1 VSAVKMTDSKKKN
14 TNTMK
19 ITTKTIASIINGEL
33 DPADYDL
40 CWTINNELMEW
51 TNTSYSKSAG
61 GRFASDDIR
70 FVWSEINKDYIQIT
84 KSKPRFKAGTYE
96 DYIAAVHLED
106 MTGGTAESYRLAEK
120 LKLTHSHWCD
130 FCECEVPTY
139 SEIGWKPDG
148 CFICG
153 GSVIPNKDLDYED
166 THK

>member
-1 VSAVKMTDSKKKN
+1 MSAVKMTDSKKKN

-70 FVWSEINKDYIQIT
+70 FVWSEINKDFGRNVTNLLNNEALNHAFSISVKYFI
-84 KSKPRFKAGTYE
+84 
-96 DYIAAVHLED
+96 DYNQVK
-106 MTGGTAESYRLAEK
+106 K
-120 LKLTHSHWCD
+120 L
-130 FCECEVPTY
+130 F
-139 SEIGWKPDG
+139 
-148 CFICG
+148 
-153 GSVIPNKDLDYED
+153 
-166 THK
+166 